1 MSDSSIRPTEF
12 SCYPIR
18 CTPIIQERI
27 WGGDKLKTL
36 LNKELGS
43 IENAGESWEISTVE
57 GNISVIS
64 NGLLQGLSL
73 KVALELFGEEI
84 MGREVVRLF
93 GSNFPLLIK
102 FLHSKDD
109 LSIQVHPNDELA
121 KRRHDSFGKTEM
133 WYVLDAEKGSKIISG
148 FNQKISKDDYVKRVN
163 ECTLP
168 DVLDCLTTIPGD
180 TFFIP
185 TGRIHALGA
194 GVVLAEVQ
202 QASDITYRIYDY
214 DRKDKNGKTRELHTE
229 LALESIDFSVNR
241 NLKKHIEP
249 IPNKPTEIISCPY
262 FTTNILSIQDIQ
274 HFDLSERDC
283 FTIYI
288 CVEGYGTL
296 NYKGHS
302 EIIKM
307 GETLLLPAILNNFT
321 LIPSSK
327 NFKVLEV
334 FI

>member
-1 MSDSSIRPTEF
+1 MSDSSIRPTVF

-27 WGGDKLKTL
+27 WGGDKLKSL
-36 LNKELGS
+36 LNKDLGS

-57 GNISVIS
+57 GNVSVIS

-93 GSNFPLLIK
+93 GTNFPLLIK

-148 FNQKISKDDYVKRVN
+148 FNQKISKEEYVKRVK

-168 DVLDCLTTIPGD
+168 DVLDSLTTIPGD

-202 QASDITYRIYDY
+202 QTSDITYRIYDY
-214 DRKDKNGKTRELHTE
+214 GRKDKNGKTRELHTE
-229 LALESIDFSVNR
+229 LALESIDFSVNK
-241 NLKKHIEP
+241 NLNKHVEP
-249 IPNKPTEIISCPY
+249 IPNEPTEIISCAY
-262 FTTNILSIQDIQ
+262 FTTNILLIEDSQ
-274 HFDLSERDC
+274 HFDLSERNC

-296 NYKGHS
+296 NYKRHS
-302 EIIKM
+302 EIINM
-307 GETLLLPAILNNFT
+307 GETLLLPATLNNFT
-321 LIPSSK
+321 LSPSSK
-327 NFKVLEV
+327 NFKLLEV